1 MNTLDE
7 RLKKNPPDVE
17 RFNIDLPRQ
26 MKADLKAYAKARG
39 VTVARGLR
47 TMIEMSIYQQR
58 AEAQNPDQQ

>member
-1 MNTLDE
+1 
-7 RLKKNPPDVE
+7 
-17 RFNIDLPRQ
+17 

-39 VTVARGLR
+39 VTVARVLR

>member
-1 MNTLDE
+1 MSTLDE

-39 VTVARGLR
+39 VTVARVLR
-47 TMIEMSIYQQR
+47 TMIELNIYQQG
-58 AEAQNPDQQ
+58 AEAQNPD

>member
-1 MNTLDE
+1 MSTLDE

-39 VTVARGLR
+39 VTVAKVLR
-47 TMIEMSIYQQR
+47 TMIELNIYQQG
-58 AEAQNPDQQ
+58 AEAQNPD

>member
-1 MNTLDE
+1 MSTLEE

-39 VTVARGLR
+39 VTVARVIR
-47 TMIEMSIYQQR
+47 TLIELSIYQQR

>member
-17 RFNIDLPRQ
+17 RVNIDLPRQ

-39 VTVARGLR
+39 VTVARVLR

>member
-1 MNTLDE
+1 MTTLDE

-39 VTVARGLR
+39 VTVARVLR

>member
-1 MNTLDE
+1 MSTLDE

-39 VTVARGLR
+39 VTVAKLLR
-47 TMIEMSIYQQR
+47 TLIEISIYP
-58 AEAQNPDQQ
+58 ESKSDQQ

>member
-1 MNTLDE
+1 MSTLDE

-39 VTVARGLR
+39 VTVAKLLR
-47 TMIEMSIYQQR
+47 ALIEINIYPD
-58 AEAQNPDQQ
+58 AKSDQQ

>member
-1 MNTLDE
+1 MTTLDE

-39 VTVARGLR
+39 VTVARVLR
-47 TMIEMSIYQQR
+47 TMIEMNIYQQR

>member
-1 MNTLDE
+1 MSTLDE

-39 VTVARGLR
+39 VTVARVIR
-47 TMIEMSIYQQR
+47 TLIELNIYQQR
-58 AEAQNPDQQ
+58 SDTRNTD

>member
-39 VTVARGLR
+39 VTVARVLR